1 MCGIAGIYNYHST
14 KELSTERSVKKMLSL
29 INHRGPDESGIYL
42 NQNIGIGSVR
52 LSIVDLSTGQQP
64 LSDESENFWIVY
76 NGEIFNYPELRAD
89 LIGKGI
95 KLKTHCDTEVV
106 VQMYALYGANC
117 LNQFN
122 GQFAF
127 CIWDKNK
134 KELFLARDRVGI
146 RPLFYWAKNEAFAFC
161 SEIKGL
167 FSLDQIERSLN
178 PESLAQIFTFWTTI
192 TPNTPFKD
200 IFELQPGHCMFV
212 DAKGIRIK
220 QYWSLDFPASKKTHT
235 SLLSDSI
242 EELHELLH
250 DAVKIRLRADVPVGA
265 YLSGGLDSS
274 VTTAFINDINPDI
287 LNTFSIGFKEKA
299 FDETGYQLEAA
310 KYFNTN
316 HTAFTCTPKEIAENF
331 AQTIWHTEFPILRTS
346 PTPMFLLSKKVRENN
361 IKVVIT
367 GEGADEIL
375 AGYNIFKEAK
385 IRRFWAKD
393 PNSKVRPRLLA
404 KLYPYLPL
412 INNSPDLALKM
423 FFGYKLTDTDDPLY
437 SHQLRWNNTS
447 RIKSFFSDSFAD
459 KLIKYNPLD
468 GVYNTLPNH
477 FDSWSDLAKS
487 QYLEST
493 IFMSG
498 YLLSS
503 QGDRMSMGNSVEGRY
518 PFLDYR
524 MIEFCSSLPD
534 NFKLNSL
541 NEKFIL
547 KKLSVGKI
555 PPSISKR
562 PKQAY
567 RAPIAASFFNQDAPG
582 YIAELLSEETLKAF
596 GIFDPVKVKQFII
609 NTKQQNVISE
619 IDQMA
624 IAGILSTQLLYLMF
638 VDQPI
643 ITNLDSLNNYRIIDD
658 RKDRSLNYLVPGNT
672 VEMINPNR
680 VG

>member
-14 KELSTERSVKKMLSL
+14 KEPSAERNVKKMLSL
-29 INHRGPDESGIYL
+29 IKHRGPDESGIYL
-42 NQNIGIGSVR
+42 NQDIGIGSVR
-52 LSIVDLSTGQQP
+52 LSIIDLSSGQQP
-64 LSDESENFWIVY
+64 LSDESENYWIVY

-89 LIGKGI
+89 LISKGI
-95 KLKTHCDTEVV
+95 KLKTNCDTEVV
-106 VQMYALYGANC
+106 VQMYALYGMSC
-117 LNQFN
+117 LNHFN

-127 CIWDKNK
+127 CIWDKSK

-167 FSLDQIERSLN
+167 FSLDQIDRNLN
-178 PESLAQIFTFWTTI
+178 PDSLAQIFTFWTTI
-192 TPNTPFKD
+192 TPHTPFRD
-200 IFELQPGHCMFV
+200 IVELQPGHCMFV
-212 DAKGIRIK
+212 NAKGIEIK
-220 QYWSLDFPASKKTHT
+220 KYWSLNFPSNQKSHRSNITE
-235 SLLSDSI
+235 SI
-242 EELHELLH
+242 EELNELLH
-250 DAVKIRLRADVPVGA
+250 DSVKIRLRADVPVGA

-274 VTTAFINDINPDI
+274 VTTAFINDINPEI
-287 LNTFSIGFKEKA
+287 LNTFSIGFKDKA
-299 FDETGYQLEAA
+299 FDETGYQQEAA
-310 KYFNTN
+310 KFFNTN
-316 HTAFTCTPKEIAENF
+316 HTALTCTSKEIAENF

-367 GEGADEIL
+367 GEGADEFL
-375 AGYNIFKEAK
+375 GGSNIFKEAK
-385 IRRFWAKD
+385 IRRFWAKE
-393 PNSKVRPRLLA
+393 PNSKVRPKLLA

-423 FFGYKLTDTDDPLY
+423 FFGYKLTETDDPLY

-447 RIKSFFSDSFAD
+447 RIKSFFSDSFSARID
-459 KLIKYNPLD
+459 KYDPLAE
-468 GVYNTLPNH
+468 VYKTLPNY

-503 QGDRMSMGNSVEGRY
+503 QGDRVAMGNSVEGRY

-567 RAPIAASFFNQDAPG
+567 RAPIAASFFNQDAPD
-582 YIAELLSEETLKAF
+582 YIAELLSEETLKSF
-596 GIFDPVKVKQFII
+596 GIFDPVKVKHLII
-609 NTKQQNVISE
+609 NTKQQKVISE

-624 IAGILSTQLLYLMF
+624 IAGILSTQLLYQMF
-638 VDQPI
+638 IDKPI
-643 ITNLDSLNNYRIIDD
+643 VTDLDSLNDCRIIDD
-658 RKDRSLNYLVPGNT
+658 RKDRSLNYLEPG
-672 VEMINPNR
+672 MLQKS
-680 VG
+680 

>member
-1 MCGIAGIYNYHST
+1 MCGIAGIYNYHSK
-14 KELSTERSVKKMLSL
+14 KELSTERSVRKMLSL
-29 INHRGPDESGIYL
+29 IKHRGPDESGVYL
-42 NQNIGIGSVR
+42 NNNIAIGNVR
-52 LSIVDLSTGQQP
+52 LSIIDLSSGQQP
-64 LSDESENFWIVY
+64 LSDDSENYWIVY

-89 LIGKGI
+89 LIKKGI

-106 VQMYALYGANC
+106 VQMYALYGASC

-146 RPLFYWAKNEAFAFC
+146 RPLFYWTKNGAFAFC

-167 FSLDQIERSLN
+167 FSLDQIDRSLN
-178 PESLAQIFTFWTTI
+178 PESLSQIFTFWTTV

-200 IFELQPGHCMFV
+200 ILELQPGHCMFV
-212 DAKGIRIK
+212 NAKGIKVK
-220 QYWSLDFPASKKTHT
+220 QYWSLNFPTNKQTYSAG
-235 SLLSDSI
+235 LSDSI

-287 LNTFSIGFKEKA
+287 LNTFSIGFKDKA
-299 FDETGYQLEAA
+299 FDETSYQIEAA
-310 KYFNTN
+310 KYFKTN
-316 HTAFTCTPKEIAENF
+316 HTAFTCTSEEITENF
-331 AQTIWHTEFPILRTS
+331 AKTIWHTEFPILRTS
-346 PTPMFLLSKKVRENN
+346 PTPMFLLSKKVRESN

-367 GEGADEIL
+367 GEGADEFL

-385 IRRFWAKD
+385 IRRFWARE
-393 PNSKVRPRLLA
+393 PNSKIRPKLLT

-412 INNSPDLALKM
+412 IKESPDLALKM
-423 FFGYKLTDTDDPLY
+423 FFGYKLTETDDPLY

-447 RIKSFFSDSFAD
+447 RIKSFFSENFVSS
-459 KLIKYNPLD
+459 LNGHNPINDL
-468 GVYNTLPNH
+468 YKTLPESFVN
-477 FDSWSDLAKS
+477 WSDLAKS

-498 YLLSS
+498 YILSS

-524 MIEFCSSLPD
+524 MMEFCSKLPD

-547 KKLSVGKI
+547 KKLSLGKI

-567 RAPIAASFFNQDAPG
+567 RAPIAASFCNQDAPD
-582 YIAELLSEETLKAF
+582 YIAEMLSESTLKSF
-596 GIFDPVKVKQFII
+596 GIFDPSKVKHLITNRLRQK
-609 NTKQQNVISE
+609 TISE

-624 IAGILSTQLLYLMF
+624 IAGILSTQLLYQMF
-638 VDQPI
+638 INDPI
-643 ITNLDSLNNYRIIDD
+643 VGDLDNLKNYRIIDEC
-658 RKDRSLNYLVPGNT
+658 KV
-672 VEMINPNR
+672 
-680 VG
+680 